1 MQSQPQSQSQSSN
14 PTPTYTRNHGD
25 NVPAIIRRP
34 ASLADPHPK
43 KETDDAVEYKS
54 QRARAQAGAH
64 AGPVGT
70 AEGPGHPGLVE
81 ETVSAAD
88 MSRKRAEHARV
99 LGEQSLAGSGGE
111 RELGTQRRLEQD
123 METG

>member
-14 PTPTYTRNHGD
+14 PTPIYTRNHGD
-25 NVPAIIRRP
+25 NVPAITRRP
-34 ASLADPHPK
+34 ADPRPN
-43 KETDDAVEYKS
+43 KETDDAAEYKS

-70 AEGPGHPGLVE
+70 AEGPGHPGLAE
-81 ETVSAAD
+81 ERVSAAD
-88 MSRKRAEHARV
+88 MPRKRAEHDRV

-111 RELGTQRRLEQD
+111 RELGTQRGLEQD
-123 METG
+123 IETD